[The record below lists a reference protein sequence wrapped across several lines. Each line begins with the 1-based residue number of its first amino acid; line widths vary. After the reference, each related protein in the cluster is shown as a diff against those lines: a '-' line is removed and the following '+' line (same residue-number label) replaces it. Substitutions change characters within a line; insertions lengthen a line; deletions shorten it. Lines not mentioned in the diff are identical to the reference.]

1 MQENIDQFA
10 LNGAEVDMSEV
21 AEIVNSESNDEN
33 LSISDLKVNAMEMAK
48 DTGKKGDKG
57 ISDV

>member
-33 LSISDLKVNAMEMAK
+33 LSISDLKVKAMEMAK